1 MPDAIVARI
10 NAEIGKAARDESV
23 IRRLT
28 EGGTL
33 IATTTPQQMAAMI
46 RDEVKNTGALV
57 KALGLQV
64 K

>member
-1 MPDAIVARI
+1 MARI
-10 NAEIGKAARDESV
+10 NAEIVKAARDQSV

-28 EGGTL
+28 ENGTL
-33 IATTTPQQMAAMI
+33 IATTTPQEMAAMI
-46 RDEVKNTGALV
+46 RDEVKNTGELV